1 MSSNKEQQ
9 KITEYWLNE
18 YWPELQKATFDSEN
32 KQEKYVF
39 TISTGAVGLLLGTMG
54 FQNKPDGIGF
64 ALTALGLFTAAMLL
78 CVIYHIIA
86 KNNHNKQFKMI
97 EEFVYNPDRGD
108 SGIREQIKKSN
119 CLLNWWSGISIGFII
134 IGIILFALY
143 LIKNLS

>member
-1 MSSNKEQQ
+1 MSNNNTKENVD
-9 KITEYWLNE
+9 YWLNE
-18 YWPELQKATFDSEN
+18 YWPELQKANFDSEE

-54 FQNKPDGIGF
+54 FQTKPEGICF
-64 ALTALGLFTAAMLL
+64 ALTALGLFTLSMLS

-86 KNNHNKQFKMI
+86 KNKHNKQFKMI
-97 EEFVYNPDRGD
+97 EEFVSNPAEGD

-119 CLLNWWSGISIGFII
+119 CLLDWWSIISIVFIFV
-134 IGIILFALY
+134 GIILFAIY